1 MRKTLTLSKET
12 LRVLDDDELAL
23 VAGGADES
31 HKKGH
36 GKTGQHGSCNAN
48 KHKKD
53 KSKDSSC

>member
-23 VAGGADES
+23 VAGGADDS

-48 KHKKD
+48 KD
-53 KSKDSSC
+53 KSKDSSCA